1 MEAINNSP
9 KSDNKVFKIFFALF
23 SKLCKLIVEK
33 KQYTEEMK
41 GINKQTPE
49 VITIKYF
56 GIPFYLFSYKV
67 EILL

>member
-33 KQYTEEMK
+33 KIVYRRNEGDK
-41 GINKQTPE
+41 
-49 VITIKYF
+49 
-56 GIPFYLFSYKV
+56 
-67 EILL
+67 

>member
-33 KQYTEEMK
+33 KNSIQK
-41 GINKQTPE
+41 K
-49 VITIKYF
+49 
-56 GIPFYLFSYKV
+56 
-67 EILL
+67 